1 MCTCA
6 STGSN
11 RRKWYNV
18 RLNRSVVRQINR
30 HAMFPSMSRKFTSN
44 PGRRNQWNA
53 YAFVTCPILSATFKF
68 KCRASSS
75 RLQQRQLG
83 YATEADYA
91 SAGILWNMLVAS
103 EPRGQCKG
111 RISDPCFNFA
121 PLTTTT
127 FSYYFNNF
135 TGPCWM
141 GVEDNGCWILQDA

>member
-6 STGSN
+6 STSSN
-11 RRKWYNV
+11 RRRKWYNV
-18 RLNRSVVRQINR
+18 RLNVSLVRQINR
-30 HAMFPSMSRKFTSN
+30 HAMFPNMSRDTG
-44 PGRRNQWNA
+44 GRERRRKGKA
-53 YAFVTCPILSATFKF
+53 MIKMCPILSATFKF

-75 RLQQRQLG
+75 RLQQLQLG
-83 YATEADYA
+83 YATEANCA

-121 PLTTTT
+121 PLTTTR

-141 GVEDNGCWILQDA
+141 GVEDNGCWILQNA